1 MSGDLP
7 DPCSGS
13 QVNDN
18 AQEVLQQ
25 AQTSYSDTLKTNLE
39 KVKVESEQK
48 NAEITEDLTRSQAA
62 KVWTREYFYC
72 LLNMTLSGGGSGQD

>member
-7 DPCSGS
+7 DPCSAS

-25 AQTSYSDTLKTNLE
+25 ARTFHSDTLRTDLE
-39 KVKVESEQK
+39 KIKGNLTKAQIDKVTK
-48 NAEITEDLTRSQAA
+48 L
-62 KVWTREYFYC
+62 VV
-72 LLNMTLSGGGSGQD
+72 LSLVNF

>member
-7 DPCSGS
+7 DPCSGI

-25 AQTSYSDTLKTNLE
+25 ARTFHSDTLRTDLE

-48 NAEITEDLTRSQAA
+48 IAEITEDLSRSQAA
-62 KVWTREYFYC
+62 KVWTI
-72 LLNMTLSGGGSGQD
+72 D